1 MEFVVLD
8 AAVDP
13 ESLATLCEAASD
25 AEDAALSPA
34 DATTTELS
42 GVMAGAATGAEAL
55 LPGLDAVGWGAATFG
70 LAAALAPAAELGVV
84 RPAD

>member
-1 MEFVVLD
+1 MVLE

-13 ESLATLCEAASD
+13 ESLAAVCEAAVD
-25 AEDAALSPA
+25 AEDAALSPS
-34 DATTTELS
+34 DATTAELS

-55 LPGLDAVGWGAATFG
+55 LLGLDAAGWGAATFG
-70 LAAALAPAAELGVV
+70 LAAALAPAAGLGAA